1 MGEKA
6 KGFAWFDFDGTL
18 CAPVFQDGGKTKI
31 GFLREDLGEFCERM
45 REDAYDNCVPMV
57 LVIEY
62 AKELRKAGY
71 RLGVLSCA
79 YVNGEQIAKRT
90 WLTKQGLGDLF
101 EEVVFLRNPPE
112 KIPFMLE
119 RAAQEGFSPDQIVIV
134 EDSYETLISA
144 LSAGIVGVHISH
156 ILTGVSVPHRTASVC
171 GKIVGELVGKPEST
185 KAVSQG
191 WQDDIC
197 CERTA
202 KLEEKSV

>member
-101 EEVVFLRNPPE
+101 EQVVFLRTPP
-112 KIPFMLE
+112 
-119 RAAQEGFSPDQIVIV
+119 
-134 EDSYETLISA
+134 
-144 LSAGIVGVHISH
+144 GIVGVHISH